1 MKSRWIF
8 KTKGQKPL
16 TKTKGGKMFENDS
29 LDYQLDQMRWEYER
43 AMWELAQN
51 QKQDK
56 EQVRARNNNEKRDN
70 NE

>member
-1 MKSRWIF
+1 
-8 KTKGQKPL
+8 
-16 TKTKGGKMFENDS
+16 MFENYDTE
-29 LDYQLDQMRWEYER
+29 YQSDQMRWEYER

-56 EQVRARNNNEKRDN
+56 EQAREPNNNQEGS

>member
-1 MKSRWIF
+1 
-8 KTKGQKPL
+8 
-16 TKTKGGKMFENDS
+16 MFENYN
-29 LDYQLDQMRWEYER
+29 LEYQSDQMRWEYER

-56 EQVRARNNNEKRDN
+56 EQAKALNNNQEGS

>member
-1 MKSRWIF
+1 
-8 KTKGQKPL
+8 
-16 TKTKGGKMFENDS
+16 MFVNDN

-56 EQVRARNNNEKRDN
+56 EQAREPNSNQEGSNE
-70 NE
+70 

>member
-1 MKSRWIF
+1 
-8 KTKGQKPL
+8 
-16 TKTKGGKMFENDS
+16 MFENDS
-29 LDYQLDQMRWEYER
+29 LEYQSDQMRWEYER

-56 EQVRARNNNEKRDN
+56 EQAREPNNNQEGS

>member
-1 MKSRWIF
+1 
-8 KTKGQKPL
+8 
-16 TKTKGGKMFENDS
+16 MFENDS
-29 LDYQLDQMRWEYER
+29 LDYQLDQMRWDYER

-56 EQVRARNNNEKRDN
+56 EQAREPNNNQEGS